1 MEIRKATIDDLEVLF
16 KSRLEFVQ
24 SLRNNEIT
32 ISEAFKKNSYEYM
45 KKHIKDDTMVI
56 WIAIDN
62 LEIVSAAMVCYYQ
75 LLPTMSNET
84 GNTGYV
90 LNVFT
95 DPRYRRKGLATEL
108 MNKLKQDAK
117 ERNVSRLLLNATDMG
132 KLVYEK
138 LGYEE
143 VTRQMVLEIS

>member
-1 MEIRKATIDDLEVLF
+1 MEIRKANIDDLEALF

-24 SLRNNEIT
+24 SLRNNEVS
-32 ISEAFKKNSYEYM
+32 ISEEFQKNTYDYM
-45 KKHIKDDTMVI
+45 KKHIEDDTMVI
-56 WIAIDN
+56 WMAIDSI
-62 LEIVSAAMVCYYQ
+62 EIVSAAMVCYYQ
-75 LLPTMSNET
+75 LLPTISNET
-84 GNTGYV
+84 GNTGYI

-95 DPRYRRKGLATEL
+95 DPKYRRKGLATEL

-117 ERNVSRLLLNATDMG
+117 ERNVSKLLLHATDMG

-143 VTRQMVLEIS
+143 LTREMSLTIS